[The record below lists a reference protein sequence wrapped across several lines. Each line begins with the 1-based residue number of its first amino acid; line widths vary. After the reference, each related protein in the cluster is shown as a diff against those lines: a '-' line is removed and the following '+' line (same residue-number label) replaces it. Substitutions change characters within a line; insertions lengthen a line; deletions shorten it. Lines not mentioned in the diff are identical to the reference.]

1 MRKFHS
7 AVHMVWATDFFK
19 SSFAELNKLSG
30 AAQPQQLVTM
40 IELCLNCSYTTFF
53 FFFTINSPAFSNVKY
68 LLFIGQTYSI
78 DRDLE

>member
-7 AVHMVWATDFFK
+7 AVHMVWAIDFFFL
-19 SSFAELNKLSG
+19 SFFAVLNKLSG

-53 FFFTINSPAFSNVKY
+53 FFTINSPAFSNVKY